1 MLDIILHQSSFSLN
15 ELTGLLKLI
24 FMPAFFSFIILTI
37 ITVLLEHIKR
47 KNKKKTENS
56 ISLSTHF
63 LSLTIIAGLL
73 SFYLWFS
80 INIQQEILQPLTEH
94 KTAITQYYDF
104 KKDGKTI
111 TAIKKEKANNLFVS
125 KLTVTIIDEDKQ
137 SYQVQYKDEYGRI
150 PKSDVK

>member
-37 ITVLLEHIKR
+37 ITFLSEYIQR
-47 KNKKKTENS
+47 KNKEKTENS
-56 ISLSTHF
+56 ISLSTLF
-63 LSLTIIAGLL
+63 LALTTIAGLL
-73 SFYLWFS
+73 SLYLWIP
-80 INIQQEILQPLTEH
+80 INVQQEILQPLTKH
-94 KTAITQYYDF
+94 KAPLTQYYDF

-125 KLTVTIIDEDKQ
+125 KLTVIIIDEDKQ
-137 SYQVQYKDEYGRI
+137 SYQVQYNNEYGRI
-150 PKSDVK
+150 PKTDIK

>member
-15 ELTGLLKLI
+15 ELTFLLKLI

-47 KNKKKTENS
+47 KNKEKTENS

-73 SFYLWFS
+73 SFYLWIS
-80 INIQQEILQPLTEH
+80 IDYQQKILQPLTEH
-94 KTAITQYYDF
+94 KTSINQYYDF

-125 KLTVTIIDEDKQ
+125 KLTTTIIDEDTK
-137 SYQVQYKDEYGRI
+137 SYQVQYNNEYGRI
-150 PKSDVK
+150 SKTDVK

>member
-1 MLDIILHQSSFSLN
+1 MFDIILHQSSFSLN

-47 KNKKKTENS
+47 KNKEKTENS

-73 SFYLWFS
+73 SFYLW
-80 INIQQEILQPLTEH
+80 IPIDYQQKILQPLTEH
-94 KTAITQYYDF
+94 KTSINQYYDF

-111 TAIKKEKANNLFVS
+111 TAIKKEKTNDLFVS

-137 SYQVQYKDEYGRI
+137 SYQIQYENEYGRI
-150 PKSDVK
+150 SKTDVK